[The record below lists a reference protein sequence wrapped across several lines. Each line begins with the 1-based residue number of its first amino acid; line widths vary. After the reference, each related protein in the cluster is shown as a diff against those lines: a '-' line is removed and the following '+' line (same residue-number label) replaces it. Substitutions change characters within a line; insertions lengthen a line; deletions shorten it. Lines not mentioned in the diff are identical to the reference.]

1 MTKKTIERKGILLV
15 ISGPSGTGKSTL
27 INKLISEYPNFGYS
41 ISHTTREARK
51 GEVNGREYNFCSRE
65 TFEKLIEQDF
75 FAEWARV
82 HGNYYGTP
90 RKPVLSAVDKGQDL
104 IFDIDVQ
111 GAKQLRNSLNF
122 GCFIFLFPPSL
133 KKLHSRLLK
142 RGTDQAQKIKS
153 RLENAVSEIRQ
164 SESFDYWLVND
175 DLEKSYNHLK
185 CIVQTEKSRP
195 AYNPGLLQKFIDEVR
210 ND

>member
-1 MTKKTIERKGILLV
+1 MTKKTLERKGILLV

-27 INKLISEYPNFGYS
+27 INKLISEHPNFGYS
-41 ISHTTREARK
+41 ISHTTREPRQ
-51 GEVNGREYNFCSRE
+51 GEVNGREYNFCSRD

-82 HGNYYGTP
+82 HDNYYGTP
-90 RKPVLSAVDKGQDL
+90 REPVLAAVDVGQDL

-111 GAKQLRNSLNF
+111 GAEQLRNSLGF

-133 KKLHSRLLK
+133 QKLRSRLLK
-142 RGTDQAQKIKS
+142 RGTDHPQKIKS
-153 RLENAVSEIRQ
+153 RLENAVFEIRQ
-164 SESFDYWLVND
+164 SKSFDYWLIND
-175 DLEKSYNHLK
+175 DLERSYNLLK
-185 CIVQTEKSRP
+185 CIVNTEKSRP
-195 AYNPGLLQKFIDEVR
+195 AYNPNLLQKFIDEVR